1 MNQMRTE
8 KLISNHVLNLK
19 LSLFNKESKHENK
32 PTKYSIHREGKNL
45 RNKNIKKAKEVK

>member
-8 KLISNHVLNLK
+8 KLISNHVLTLK
-19 LSLFNKESKHENK
+19 LPLFNEERKHENK

-45 RNKNIKKAKEVK
+45 RNANIRKAREVK